1 MQLKVLKSQGC
12 ALRKI
17 DRNQVFGICEIR
29 VTHISWSSKS
39 QRKGARGHPALL
51 NGAIRVEAVHVMN
64 LSLYRAKKG
73 QKLHFYV
80 HLYHY

>member
-17 DRNQVFGICEIR
+17 DRNPVLGICEIR
-29 VTHISWSSKS
+29 GTHISWSSKS

-51 NGAIRVEAVHVMN
+51 NGAIGVEEVHVMN
-64 LSLYRAKKG
+64 LSLYGAKTG
-73 QKLHFYV
+73 QKLHLYV
-80 HLYHY
+80 HLYNY